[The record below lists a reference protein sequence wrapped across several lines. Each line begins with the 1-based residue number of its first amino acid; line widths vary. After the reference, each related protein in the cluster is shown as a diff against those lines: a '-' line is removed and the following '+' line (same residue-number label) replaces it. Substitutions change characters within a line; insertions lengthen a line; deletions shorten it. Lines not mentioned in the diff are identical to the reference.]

1 LKDRVIAQLKADI
14 LEQNREFKV
23 KQTEREFKEFYE
35 LKLKKLE
42 EEVRRD
48 ELNFRYQEGQERAAL
63 KDIRL

>member
-1 LKDRVIAQLKADI
+1 MIAQLKADI

-35 LKLKKLE
+35 QKVKKLE
-42 EEVRRD
+42 EEVRRE
-48 ELNFRYQEGQERAAL
+48 ELNFRHWEGQERAAL

>member
-48 ELNFRYQEGQERAAL
+48 ELNFRYQEG
-63 KDIRL
+63 